1 MGLKNE
7 AQSAFKD
14 TKHFYQEYTSGM
26 NREAIGRDIQADSE
40 RIKEL
45 YFEAIQNQKKGGET
59 EDLSG
64 IQKFYRFFLSLTQ
77 RLNPT
82 RRLIFGISC
91 ISFVAHYFLSLIG
104 LSGYLLHPLLMP
116 IAFGGV
122 VVILLIELLEKTDV
136 KRELDLARDIQLSLL
151 PPTEFKNKRLEVYAF
166 ANTANEVGGDY
177 VDIIETKKGVYVI
190 VADVSGKGLSAALYM
205 VRIQAL
211 VHLLI
216 EKYEPSPKD
225 LFLELNN
232 YIKSTKSDK
241 TFVTACTAF
250 FPDVGDRFSLCRAG
264 HNSPIIYSKENDT
277 TFSLRTGGLALGMA
291 SNQVLKHQ
299 LTEKN
304 YYFKSGDSLLLYTDG
319 LTEARNEL
327 GAEYGTDELEAMMS
341 IYGSLHAKSI
351 SLKIQSSL
359 EAFIGSQKPKDD
371 ITYAVVHRP

>member
-26 NREAIGRDIQADSE
+26 NRETIGRDIQADSD
-40 RIKEL
+40 RIKQL
-45 YFEAIQNQKKGGET
+45 YYEAIENQKKQGDTGELT
-59 EDLSG
+59 G

-82 RRLIFGISC
+82 RRLIFGVSC
-91 ISFVAHYFLSLIG
+91 ISFIAHYLLSVIG

-116 IAFGGV
+116 VAFGGV
-122 VVILLIELLEKTDV
+122 IVILLIELLEKTDV

-151 PPTEFKNKRLEVYAF
+151 PPTEYKGNRLEVYAF

-216 EKYEPSPKD
+216 EKYEPSPKE

-241 TFVTACTAF
+241 TFVTACAAF
-250 FPDVGDRFSLCRAG
+250 FPNESDRFTLCRAG

-299 LTEKN
+299 LLEKK
-304 YYFKSGDSLLLYTDG
+304 YYFKPGDSLLLYTDG
-319 LTEARNEL
+319 LTEARNEI
-327 GAEYGTDELEAMMS
+327 GSEYGTDELEALMS

-371 ITYAVVHRP
+371 ITYAVVHRT